1 MYSANT
7 QQMKFFKKQNPPQS
21 ADQNSDATEKPLLG
35 KLKNHLEGMTNPD
48 GEPYDYSLTEE
59 EEALL
64 SEELP
69 DAEELPPVKRRLPKF
84 CFILFGIS
92 LISGIIETICIFSP
106 AFADFFN
113 IEIARYSRIALAWLT
128 AWIPF
133 SLGEL
138 ILLLLPLIVVIL
150 LIWAN
155 KYYADTW
162 RNVGVFLLM
171 MLSVLSVFFT
181 LYVFTLGTGYRG
193 TTLDQ
198 KLEIERKD
206 VSADGLEYTAAV
218 MVEKVNELSAEMNY
232 GGDGFS
238 VMPYGYDEMV
248 SKLLDAF
255 DTVGE
260 EYDFIKSFRCPVK
273 RVMHSEPWTY
283 THITGVYSYFTG
295 ESNIN
300 INMPDYTVP
309 FTAAHELAHQRG
321 ITREDE
327 ANFVAFLVCIA
338 SDDTYIQYCGYLN
351 MFEYLSSPL
360 YSADPDAYAAAYG
373 KLPLEVKVEE
383 LAYSEFFEKYQQTV
397 VSEVSEKINDTYL
410 KLNGTAGTKSYGMV
424 VDLCVAYYQA
434 K

>member
-1 MYSANT
+1 M
-7 QQMKFFKKQNPPQS
+7 
-21 ADQNSDATEKPLLG
+21 
-35 KLKNHLEGMTNPD
+35 
-48 GEPYDYSLTEE
+48 
-59 EEALL
+59 
-64 SEELP
+64 
-69 DAEELPPVKRRLPKF
+69 KRRLPRV
-84 CFILFGIS
+84 CWSLYGIAVVS
-92 LISGIIETICIFSP
+92 LIIEIICICSP

-113 IEIARYSRIALAWLT
+113 LQVARYSRIALAWLT

-138 ILLLLPLIVVIL
+138 VIFLLPLIIIAVIAV
-150 LIWAN
+150 AN
-155 KYYADTW
+155 RYYADSW
-162 RNVGVFLLM
+162 RNVGVFCLL
-171 MLSVLSVFFT
+171 MLSVLSTFFT
-181 LYVFTLGTGYRG
+181 LYVFTLGTGYQG
-193 TTLDQ
+193 TTLDK

-206 VSADGLEYTAAV
+206 VSSSGLISTTDIMLGHV
-218 MVEKVNELSAEMNY
+218 QELEPEIRY

-260 EYDFIKSFRCPVK
+260 TYGFVKNFRCPVK

-300 INMPDYTVP
+300 VNMPDYTVP

-327 ANFVAFLVCIA
+327 ANFVAYLVCTA
-338 SDDTYIQYCGYLN
+338 SDDPYIQYSGYLN
-351 MFEYLSSPL
+351 MFEYLSGPLNSASPE
-360 YSADPDAYAAAYG
+360 SFSAAYG
-373 KLPLEVKVEE
+373 QLPLNVKLEE
-383 LAYSEFFEKYQQTV
+383 MAYNGFFKKYQKTV
-397 VSEVSEKINDTYL
+397 VSQVSEAINDTYL
-410 KLNGTAGTKSYGMV
+410 KINGTAGTQSYGMV
-424 VDLCVAYYQA
+424 VDLCVAYYAA